1 MKKNSIFLCAIVI
14 AVLSLF
20 SSCKKDNVSPTI
32 SLTNQSA
39 KDSVYFEASCTISGV
54 ANTTGKLSMIQ
65 FFRSYPFNGGESE
78 VEVAATKITS
88 FSNEKSTDFSVIIPK
103 ITDATK
109 IRVKVTD
116 QNGQETTVVYSIT
129 IRESNILSYS
139 NLQLGGWDSEYGSC
153 LDVHA
158 GVPYGSSALSDNA
171 KRPLVD
177 LFFDMSKLANE
188 DLDSIYYNNVSR
200 LSDTGIRFAT
210 TAFSSDDFNAMNSD
224 DLFKDLEATL
234 SIVPIKLND
243 VVLFKTKSGKKGL
256 LRVSLLTSP
265 TGDLKLD
272 EKIQK

>member
-116 QNGQETTVVYSIT
+116 QNGPETTVVYSIT

-139 NLQLGGWDSEYGSC
+139 NLQLGGWDSDYGSC